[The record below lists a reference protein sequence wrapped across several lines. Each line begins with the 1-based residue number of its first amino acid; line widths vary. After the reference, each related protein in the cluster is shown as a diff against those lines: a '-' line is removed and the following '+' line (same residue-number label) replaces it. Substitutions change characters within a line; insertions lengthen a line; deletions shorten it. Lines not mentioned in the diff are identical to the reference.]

1 MRDAVDS
8 DCPLRPEWAEVRV
21 DGEPRLESTQAMDRF
36 LAGVECRAY
45 RMAWIATR
53 NREDA
58 LDIVQDAMLRLVK
71 RYAGRPEAEWGP
83 LFQRIMQSAI
93 HDWYRRSRVRN
104 RWRQW
109 LGIAKGPM
117 DDERLGDPLE
127 TTIAS
132 HAPGPEGSLA
142 SQHAIDALDAAL
154 HALPLR
160 QQQVFLLR
168 QWEGLSVADTAYAM
182 GISAGSVKTHYSRAV
197 QTLRGKLEDHRP

>member
-1 MRDAVDS
+1 
-8 DCPLRPEWAEVRV
+8 
-21 DGEPRLESTQAMDRF
+21 MDRF
-36 LAGVECRAY
+36 LAGVESRAY
-45 RMAWIATR
+45 RMAWIAT
-53 NREDA
+53 NSREDA

-71 RYAGRPEAEWGP
+71 RYADRPEAEWEP

-93 HDWYRRSRVRN
+93 RDWYRRSQVRN

-109 LGIAKGPM
+109 LGFAKGSL
-117 DDERLGDPLE
+117 DEERLDDPLE

-132 HAPGPEGSLA
+132 HVPGPESHLA
-142 SQHAIDALDAAL
+142 SQHAIDVLDAAL

-168 QWEGLSVADTAYAM
+168 QWEGLSVADTAHAM

-197 QTLRGKLEDHRP
+197 RTLRGKLEDHWP